1 MGRPVFV
8 LQHVPHETLG
18 AIEPQWAEVGL
29 ECRHVEL
36 FRRPPETLDPGG
48 SSGLVVMGGPMNV
61 DEVDRYPFL
70 RAEVGW
76 IREAVEA
83 EIPVLGVC
91 LGAQLLAKALG
102 AAVYPNRVKEIGW
115 YEIELTP
122 EAASDPLFEGCSP
135 RQTVFQWHGDT
146 FDLPTGAVHLATS
159 ALCRHQAFRYGP
171 SAYGLQFHAEMTAA
185 LVDDWLG
192 EAGNERE
199 LAEVD
204 YIDPAAIRAQTP
216 QCLPRMQ
223 TLGRQILPRFAAMCQ
238 LHG

>member
-1 MGRPVFV
+1 
-8 LQHVPHETLG
+8 
-18 AIEPQWAEVGL
+18 
-29 ECRHVEL
+29 
-36 FRRPPETLDPGG
+36 
-48 SSGLVVMGGPMNV
+48 MNV

-83 EIPVLGVC
+83 RIPVLGIC

-102 AAVYPNRVKEIGW
+102 AAVYPNRIKEIGW
-115 YEIELTP
+115 YEIALTA

-146 FDLPTGAVHLATS
+146 FDLPAGAVHLATS
-159 ALCRHQAFRYGP
+159 PLCRHQAFRYGP

-199 LAEVD
+199 LAELAT
-204 YIDPAAIRAQTP
+204 IDPAAIRAQTP
-216 QCLPRMQ
+216 HCLPRME
-223 TLGRQILPRFAAMCQ
+223 TLGRQILQRFAAMCRLQ
-238 LHG
+238 GEAPQG